1 MEQKANDIVQT
12 YVQLYYDFATA
23 SVYFNDTDTQG
34 FNACFLVQKI
44 MDTTT
49 EVKSGTWDAIHVVI
63 CNMKELPKVKYQVI
77 STVMVSLEMEQ
88 PNGVGS
94 MQIHGSSSKQ
104 ALEYVTLPENF
115 GASRD
120 DPDLFHLE
128 RIGKLIE
135 SNEEILRQNVQDS
148 YINKQRQITNTGR
161 LMEEYMTHHEKA
173 RFQELAARGEILGKT
188 AQASANEEIIR

>member
-1 MEQKANDIVQT
+1 
-12 YVQLYYDFATA
+12 
-23 SVYFNDTDTQG
+23 
-34 FNACFLVQKI
+34 
-44 MDTTT
+44 MDTTS

-88 PNGVGS
+88 ANGVGS

-104 ALEYVTLPENF
+104 ALEYATLPENF
-115 GASRD
+115 KPGEDA
-120 DPDLFHLE
+120 DLFHLE

-135 SNEEILRQNVQDS
+135 SNEDLLRQNVQDS
-148 YINKQRQITNTGR
+148 YVNKQRQITNTGR

-173 RFQELAARGEILGKT
+173 RFQELAARGEILGKS
-188 AQASANEEIIR
+188 AQASANEEVIR